1 MPLTAPHPGPLR
13 PCVII
18 PCFDHGAMMAGVM
31 ARLRPFGL
39 HCFIVDDGSQAP
51 TRKLLEQLC
60 AGQNDI
66 TLLHHPHNQG
76 KGQAVLTGLAAAAQ
90 AGFTHGIQVDADG
103 QHQLEDIPRL
113 LSESARQPDK
123 LISGRPIYDHSV
135 PRARLYGR
143 YITHLWVWIETL
155 SLTLKDSMCGFR
167 IYPIAPTL
175 ALARRVTLGKRMD
188 FDTEVMVRLYW
199 QGNESHF
206 VPTKVVYP
214 ADGLSHFD
222 GIRDNCRLSWLH
234 TRLFFGMLPRLP
246 GLLKRN
252 WRRRSPERHWSGV
265 PERHGALGMR
275 CMLAAYR
282 HGGRRLFSLLLY
294 PVIGYFWLTGRAQRQ
309 ASVQYLQR
317 IRQTADRQNRP
328 LPSSLNS
335 FRHFMRFGDAM
346 LDKLASWQGGIRLGE
361 HIDFAPLSPARPD
374 SDYPRGRLILASHL
388 GDIEVCRALAQ
399 GEGRIKINAL
409 VFTDHA
415 RRFQELL
422 AQVNPQS
429 GINLISV
436 TDIGPET
443 AMLLREKLDAGEWV
457 AIVGDRTPIP
467 AHRRSTTQQV
477 VWSDFLGSPAPFPPG
492 PFILAAALRCP
503 VALMFAL
510 KEQGKLQIYYEH
522 FADRLDLPRDRRP
535 QALQDT
541 VDRYAARLQFY
552 CLISPLDWFNFFDF
566 WRLPDAP
573 TPPHEA

>member
-1 MPLTAPHPGPLR
+1 
-13 PCVII
+13 
-18 PCFDHGAMMAGVM
+18 MMAKVM
-31 ARLRPFGL
+31 ARLSPFGL
-39 HCFIVDDGSQAP
+39 HCFIIDDGSRTA
-51 TRKLLEQLC
+51 TRELLQQLC
-60 AGQNDI
+60 AGRSDV
-66 TLLHHPHNQG
+66 TLLHHPRNQG

-103 QHQLEDIPRL
+103 QHQLEDIPHL
-113 LSESARQPDK
+113 LRESARQPDK
-123 LISGRPIYDHSV
+123 LISGRPIYDRSV

-143 YITHLWVWIETL
+143 YITHVWVWIETL
-155 SLTLKDSMCGFR
+155 SLTLMDSMCGFR
-167 IYPIAPTL
+167 VYPIAPTL

-206 VPTKVVYP
+206 IPTRVIYP
-214 ADGLSHFD
+214 VDGLSHFD
-222 GIRDNCRLSWLH
+222 GLRDNCRLSWLH

-246 GLLKRN
+246 GLLRRN
-252 WRRRSPERHWSGV
+252 WRRRSARSHWSGV
-265 PERHGALGMR
+265 PERHGVWGMR
-275 CMLAAYR
+275 FMLAASR

-317 IRQTADRQNRP
+317 IRQTAERQNRR
-328 LPSSLNS
+328 LPPSLNS

-346 LDKLASWQGGIRLGE
+346 LDKLSSWQGGIQLGE
-361 HIDFAPLSPARPD
+361 HIDFSPLTPALPP
-374 SDYPRGRLILASHL
+374 SDRQRGLLILASHL

-415 RRFQELL
+415 RRFQALL
-422 AQVNPQS
+422 AQINPQS
-429 GINLISV
+429 GINLITV
-436 TDIGPET
+436 KDMGPET
-443 AMLLREKLDAGEWV
+443 AMLLRQKLDAGEWV
-457 AIVGDRTPIP
+457 AIVGDRTPLP
-467 AHRRSTTQQV
+467 AHRRDSAQGV
-477 VWSDFLGSPAPFPPG
+477 VWSEFLGAPAPFPQG

-510 KEQGKLQIYYEH
+510 KEQGKLRIYYEH

-535 QALQDT
+535 QALQGA
-541 VDRYAARLQFY
+541 VDRYAARLQHY
-552 CLISPLDWFNFFDF
+552 CLVSPLDWFNFFDF
-566 WRLPDAP
+566 WRLPAAP